1 MTLKVIF
8 SVTSS
13 KRQSNMKKSPIL
25 ISKRL
30 NPTLILMKSFKLNK
44 KKSSQ
49 KRMKFM
55 SIWITRLNY
64 LSSNLIIK
72 VKNLYSRSA
81 KQCQQFGNMENTHIK
96 PEISL
101 SKQERKKQLPLTKKI
116 LIRSKLNL
124 TLQKRG
130 LQQTNMSL
138 CSLLSF
144 SQEKR
149 VKFIALLKILVIFQW
164 SIKS

>member
-1 MTLKVIF
+1 
-8 SVTSS
+8 
-13 KRQSNMKKSPIL
+13 MKKSQIL

-30 NPTLILMKSFKLNK
+30 NPTLILMKSFKLN

-72 VKNLYSRSA
+72 EKNLYSRSA
-81 KQCQQFGNMENTHIK
+81 KLCQQFGNTH
-96 PEISL
+96 ISL
-101 SKQERKKQLPLTKKI
+101 SKQERKKQLPLTKKS

-130 LQQTNMSL
+130 LQLTSMSL

-149 VKFIALLKILVIFQW
+149 VRFIALLKILVIFQW